1 MKICNYLEDIVRE
14 ELEKVLADI
23 KDICK
28 CDKCKLDMT
37 AWALNRLPAQYVVT
51 PKGRI
56 YTKLKEE
63 NMQVK
68 VDVMIALTKAILSV
82 SKNPQH

>member
-23 KDICK
+23 KDICE
-28 CDKCKLDMT
+28 CDKCKLDMI

-51 PKGRI
+51 AKGRI

-63 NMQVK
+63 NMQIK
-68 VDVMIALTKAILSV
+68 VDIMIALTKAILSV

>member
-28 CDKCKLDMT
+28 CDKCKLDMI
-37 AWALNRLPAQYVVT
+37 AWALNRLPSQYVVT
-51 PKGRI
+51 EKGRI